1 MAKSIRAF
9 AYGYSA
15 ILLGIY
21 LHRRGLSGIQAGL
34 VLSAIL
40 AGSALGLLAVGR
52 MADRIGRRRVYFT
65 GYILLALAGMTVA
78 LSPWWWLMI
87 LAAFSGTLS
96 AEVMDSGPFS
106 VIEHVML
113 SNAASGQNRIRN
125 FGTYNAVAAASGSFG
140 ALLAGIAYA
149 VPPGIRGQSG
159 SHLFILL
166 VPLAFAGA
174 ICAVNLSPAM
184 ELQPSTATGKT
195 DADNAGERTKFLPP
209 PPMRS
214 VLLRLSALFGMDA
227 FGAGFAVQAF
237 ISYWLSTRF
246 GADTVAI
253 GALFLLIGASQTLSM
268 FAAAWLGRRFGLLPT
283 MVFTHLPSNFLMIAV
298 AFAPNF
304 PVAAGLLVARAALSE
319 MDMPARQAYVMALVV
334 PEERTRAASTTS
346 LARYIARPA
355 GPILAGL
362 AQNVSLGFPFLIS
375 GVIKGS
381 YDLILWIWFKHV
393 PLSSEEQPDQSDSAT
408 EICDRDK

>member
-1 MAKSIRAF
+1 
-9 AYGYSA
+9 
-15 ILLGIY
+15 
-21 LHRRGLSGIQAGL
+21 
-34 VLSAIL
+34 
-40 AGSALGLLAVGR
+40 
-52 MADRIGRRRVYFT
+52 
-65 GYILLALAGMTVA
+65 MTVA
-78 LSPWWWLMI
+78 LSPWWWLMV
-87 LAAFSGTLS
+87 LAALSGTLS

-113 SNAASGQNRIRN
+113 SSAAFGQNRIRD
-125 FGTYNAVAAASGSFG
+125 FGTYNAVGAASGSFG

-149 VPPGIRGQSG
+149 VPSGIRGQSG

-166 VPLAFAGA
+166 VPLALAGA

-184 ELQPSTATGKT
+184 ELQSSTATSKV
-195 DADNAGERTKFLPP
+195 DAGNTGERTRFLPP

-237 ISYWLSTRF
+237 ISYWLSSRF
-246 GADTVAI
+246 GANTVAI

-268 FAAAWLGRRFGLLPT
+268 FAAAWLGKRFGLLPT
-283 MVFTHLPSNFLMIAV
+283 MVFTHLPSNFLMVAV

-362 AQNVSLGFPFLIS
+362 AQNISLGFPFLIS
-375 GVIKGS
+375 GIIKGS

-393 PLSSEEQPDQSDSAT
+393 PLSSEQQLNQPRSSAQY
-408 EICDRDK
+408 DPRPG